1 MQRAVLLSFVVS
13 ALCSATAMA
22 AEPAEGEKTF
32 RRLCSACHVVE
43 EGKNRLGP
51 SLHRIV
57 GRKAG
62 TVPGFRYSDANQK
75 SEVVWTTEHLDEYL
89 KDPKAYMPGNRMA
102 FAGVKKDED
111 RANVIAYLETL
122 K

>member
-1 MQRAVLLSFVVS
+1 MRRTLALSFAIASLWTAS
-13 ALCSATAMA
+13 ALA
-22 AEPAEGEKTF
+22 ADPAEGEKTF
-32 RRLCSACHVVE
+32 RRLCSACHLVE

-51 SLHRIV
+51 SLHQIV

-62 TVPGFRYSDANQK
+62 TVPGFRYSEANQK
-75 SEVVWTTEHLDEYL
+75 SDVVWATDKLDEYL

-102 FAGVKKDED
+102 FAGVKRDDD